1 LAEAKT
7 QKHSILVSLQSRCNC
22 GSSLTLIATAA
33 AEKMAEAE
41 VAAEMMAEA
50 EVVADSQLAKVQ

>member
-1 LAEAKT
+1 
-7 QKHSILVSLQSRCNC
+7 
-22 GSSLTLIATAA
+22 LIATAA